1 VPSSIA
7 IVVPVYNRPE
17 QVVRAIESVR
27 PQLDGRAVVVIVDD
41 GSTDETPRVLE
52 RYAAD
57 PAFRLLRHP
66 RNRGVA
72 AAKNTGLDNVP
83 PGTDLVGILDSDDTL
98 LPGALD
104 ALAAVFEAEDGG
116 RFSQAFGWC
125 RDLRTGRETG
135 TMAHREGPVT
145 FDDALAGRFSG
156 EFWQLARLD
165 LIGERR
171 FDERARGGES
181 AVWWPLLREAPA
193 WLIPATVRVYDTG
206 GSDRVSRLR
215 YDPAGA
221 RGTMW
226 VYRAGLDA
234 YGDDLRRR
242 HPAMFAAQANE
253 GAKWAA
259 LAGEARVARR
269 AARDAWRTRRS
280 RRGALLLLLTLL
292 PGPAVR
298 AVARTWARLQGR

>member
-7 IVVPVYNRPE
+7 IIVPVYNRPD
-17 QVVRAIESVR
+17 QVARAIESVR
-27 PQLDGRAVVVIVDD
+27 PQLADRAVVVLVDD
-41 GSTDETPRVLE
+41 GSTDETSRVLE
-52 RYAAD
+52 RYASD
-57 PAFRLLRHP
+57 PAIRLLRHP

-72 AAKNTGLDNVP
+72 AAKNSGLDAVP
-83 PGTDLVGILDSDDTL
+83 PGTELVGILDSDDTL

-104 ALAAVFEAEDGG
+104 ALAAVFEAVDGG

-135 TMAHREGPVT
+135 TMIHREGPVT
-145 FDDALAGRFSG
+145 FDDALSGRFSG
-156 EFWQLARLD
+156 EFWQLARMD
-165 LIGERR
+165 LIGTRR
-171 FDERARGGES
+171 FEERARGGES

-226 VYRAGLDA
+226 VYQAGLDA
-234 YGDDLRRR
+234 YGAELRQR
-242 HPAMFAAQANE
+242 HPARYSEQAGE
-253 GAKWAA
+253 VAKWAA
-259 LAGEARVARR
+259 LAGEGR
-269 AARDAWRTRRS
+269 AARIAARAAWRARPS
-280 RRGALLLLLTLL
+280 RRGGLNLLLSLL

-298 AVARTWARLQGR
+298 AIARGWARLQGR